1 MILDKDKILE
11 LYPGYNSVLGP
22 YVRNDG
28 RKHIVLNDSTRSKSD
43 KTKIKTISYPKALL
57 EVEIER
63 RLIGNETTDH
73 VDEDKHNDIKENLQV
88 LSREENAKKS
98 AIGNKHCLGY
108 KQSEEQRRSSDK
120 NGMSQLS
127 NNQVLNYR
135 EKFDSGELSKQDI
148 INETGMCDKS
158 VRNFLYGQTYN
169 DVEIILYPTEPIIKI
184 DTEDNTIQ
192 EYKSLNNC
200 AKENNINPSSLKRS
214 MKKENVINGFAY
226 FYKKDVFPG

>member
-1 MILDKDKILE
+1 MILNKDKILE

-28 RKHIVLNDSTRSKSD
+28 RKHIVLNNSTKSKTD
-43 KTKIKTISYPKALL
+43 KTKIKTISYPKVLL
-57 EVEIER
+57 EVEIGR

-73 VDEDKHNDIKENLQV
+73 VDEDKLNDNKENLQV
-88 LSREENAKKS
+88 LSREENARKS
-98 AIGNKHCLGY
+98 SNGNTYCLGY
-108 KQSEEQRRSSDK
+108 KQTEDQKRSSDK
-120 NGMSQLS
+120 NGMSKLN
-127 NNQVLNYR
+127 NNQVLDYR

-158 VRNFLYGQTYN
+158 VRNFLYGHTYS

-184 DTEDNTIQ
+184 DTKDNTIQ

-200 AKENNINPSSLKRS
+200 AEENNINPSSLKRS
-214 MKKENVINGFAY
+214 IKKENVINGFAY
-226 FYKKDVFPG
+226 FYKRDVFPR